1 MNKYELIYIIDTA
14 VEETARKE
22 LIEKFNGIIAA
33 NGGEVVKVEEW
44 GKRRLAYAIDYK
56 TEGYYVYVAFNGASE
71 LPKELSR
78 NLGIS
83 ESVIRSQ
90 IVKLLEKKSSVKPRA
105 GSRRSGERRPG
116 RGRSPPSRRKLQ
128 HRQLSGAIR
137 KARGNRVYE
146 QGFSDRQFDPR
157 P

>member
-14 VEETARKE
+14 VEEEARKA

-78 NLGIS
+78 NLGIN

-90 IVKLLEKKSSVKPRA
+90 VVKLVEKKSCVKPR
-105 GSRRSGERRPG
+105 PV
-116 RGRSPPSRRKLQ
+116 
-128 HRQLSGAIR
+128 
-137 KARGNRVYE
+137 RVAPVAPVAE
-146 QGFSDRQFDPR
+146 TEEAAAPAQSEE
-157 P
+157 

>member
-1 MNKYELIYIIDTA
+1 MNKYELIYIIDTT

-56 TEGYYVYVAFNGASE
+56 TEGYYVAFNGASE

-90 IVKLLEKKSSVKPRA
+90 IVKLLEKKSSVKPR
-105 GSRRSGERRPG
+105 PV
-116 RGRSPPSRRKLQ
+116 
-128 HRQLSGAIR
+128 
-137 KARGNRVYE
+137 RVAPVSEETPAEAAPAE
-146 QGFSDRQFDPR
+146 QA
-157 P
+157 

>member
-14 VEETARKE
+14 VEEEARKA

-78 NLGIS
+78 NLGIN

-90 IVKLLEKKSSVKPRA
+90 VVKLVEKKSSVKPR
-105 GSRRSGERRPG
+105 PV
-116 RGRSPPSRRKLQ
+116 
-128 HRQLSGAIR
+128 
-137 KARGNRVYE
+137 RVAPVAPAAE
-146 QGFSDRQFDPR
+146 TEEAAAALAQSEE
-157 P
+157 

>member
-33 NGGEVVKVEEW
+33 NGGEVTKVEEW
-44 GKRRLAYAIDYK
+44 GKRHLAYAINYK
-56 TEGYYVYVAFNGASE
+56 TEGYYVYVAFNGAAE

-78 NLGIS
+78 KLGIN
-83 ESVIRSQ
+83 ESIIRSQ

-105 GSRRSGERRPG
+105 VRTAPVSEEAAAEAP
-116 RGRSPPSRRKLQ
+116 
-128 HRQLSGAIR
+128 A
-137 KARGNRVYE
+137 AAATE
-146 QGFSDRQFDPR
+146 E
-157 P
+157 

>member
-1 MNKYELIYIIDTA
+1 MNKYELIYIIDTT
-14 VEETARKE
+14 VEEEARKA

-56 TEGYYVYVAFNGASE
+56 TEGYYVYVAFNGAAK

-78 NLGIS
+78 NLGIN

-90 IVKLLEKKSSVKPRA
+90 VVRLVEKKSSVKPR
-105 GSRRSGERRPG
+105 PV
-116 RGRSPPSRRKLQ
+116 
-128 HRQLSGAIR
+128 
-137 KARGNRVYE
+137 RVAPVAPAAE
-146 QGFSDRQFDPR
+146 TEEAAAPAQSEE
-157 P
+157 